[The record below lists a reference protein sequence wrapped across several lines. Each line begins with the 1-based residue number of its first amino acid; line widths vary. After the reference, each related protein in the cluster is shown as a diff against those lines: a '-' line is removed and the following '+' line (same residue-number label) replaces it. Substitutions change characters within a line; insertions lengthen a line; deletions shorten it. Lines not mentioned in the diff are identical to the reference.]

1 MASEERE
8 FETSND
14 FDGVRMEYFKERAR
28 EALVSG
34 NHKEAYSTYTKC
46 LEELRPRNSSERCKL
61 LCNRSMAYAKSSNFK
76 AALEDGESAIA
87 AMPSFAK
94 AWWRKATAHV
104 GLRQFPEALAAYKQS
119 LELQPDSD
127 DVVANEH
134 LKIMNRTVLSFTRE
148 QLADWILEN
157 LKDMETRELIQPA
170 HLENVTS
177 LEMREGMFCQIK
189 AIGEISEKPGDYYH
203 FIQHWNIH
211 GMSAAMAY
219 VQRASMYRHAMCF
232 KQARADA
239 AMALTLLQED
249 PSSSLKDGEMAFT
262 HRADDFSPVK
272 ESQVKTK
279 AWAWYEMGMACK
291 EDGTTGDANAVSAA
305 KCFAA
310 ISEEKTEY
318 PLFTNA
324 FQLMCDSMT
333 NVEASKLLSA
343 VNDQFS
349 VTEFGLQ
356 SVPTGGKTYLVSVS
370 AVFPHAS
377 LVKFNFKVRESF
389 RQSIADG
396 AEVKREKVLL
406 ENVQGKGE
414 KGVVVSYRILT
425 GEDKLKSE
433 VGIIKIHHGHPLMI
447 LAQELVERISNKDL
461 NLLGGSE
468 FTSAMGSPSDVTSE
482 FN

>member
-8 FETSND
+8 FETSSD

-28 EALVSG
+28 EALGSG

-87 AMPSFAK
+87 AMPSFPK

-104 GLRQFPEALAAYKQS
+104 GLRQFPEALAAYKRS
-119 LELQPDSD
+119 LECQPDGD
-127 DVVANEH
+127 DVIANEH
-134 LKIMNRTVLSFTRE
+134 LKIMHRTITSFTRE

-189 AIGEISEKPGDYYH
+189 AIGEGSQKPGDYYR
-203 FIQHWNIH
+203 FVEHWNVH
-211 GMSAAMAY
+211 GMSTAMAY
-219 VQRASMYRHAMCF
+219 VQRASMYRHALCF
-232 KQARADA
+232 KQAKADA
-239 AMALTLLQED
+239 AMALALLQED

-262 HRADDFSPVK
+262 YRVDDFSPFK

-291 EDGTTGDANAVSAA
+291 EDDTTGDADAVSAA

-318 PLFTNA
+318 PLFANI
-324 FQLMCDSMT
+324 FQQMCDSMT

-343 VNDQFS
+343 VKDQFS

-356 SVPTGGKTYLVSVS
+356 SVPKDGKTYLVSVS
-370 AVFPHAS
+370 ALFPHAS
-377 LVKFNFKVRESF
+377 LVKFNVKLRESF
-389 RQSIADG
+389 RQSIGDG
-396 AEVKREKVLL
+396 ADVKKEKVLL
-406 ENVQGKGE
+406 ENVQCKGE
-414 KGVVVSYRILT
+414 NGVLISYRILT

-433 VGIIKIHHGHPLMI
+433 VRIIKIHTMEVL
-447 LAQELVERISNKDL
+447 
-461 NLLGGSE
+461 
-468 FTSAMGSPSDVTSE
+468 
-482 FN
+482 